1 MEKGHHPQG
10 REGVNS
16 LIFNPVNAEA
26 TATAERKQVVVGGGA
41 ERDYKPGEHSNKQ
54 LAWEKILEIKLK
66 CS

>member
-26 TATAERKQVVVGGGA
+26 TATAERKQVVVVVGGSVTISQGSTVTNNW
-41 ERDYKPGEHSNKQ
+41 PGRRFLKSN
-54 LAWEKILEIKLK
+54 
-66 CS
+66 